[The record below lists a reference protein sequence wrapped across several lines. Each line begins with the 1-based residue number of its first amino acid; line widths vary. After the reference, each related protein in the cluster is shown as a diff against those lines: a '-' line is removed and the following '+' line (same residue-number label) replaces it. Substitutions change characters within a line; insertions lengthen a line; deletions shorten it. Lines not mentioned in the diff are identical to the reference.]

1 MGKDQRYDMEP
12 VYLTQGNLRA
22 EVIRAKLEAAG
33 IPALLRYESVGLVLG
48 LTVDGLGQVKVLVPA
63 ELADEARAV
72 IAIEEDVD
80 ADAAEYE
87 EPDDF
92 PPDL

>member
-1 MGKDQRYDMEP
+1 MFDKSTEMTA
-12 VYLTQGNLRA
+12 VYVTYGNLRA
-22 EVIRAKLEAAG
+22 EVIRTKLEAAG

-63 ELADEARAV
+63 QLADEARAV

-80 ADAAEYE
+80 ADAAEAE
-87 EPDDF
+87 ETADL
-92 PPDL
+92 PPER